1 MGPIYHVGVPRTP
14 GPFTHRPPSIV
25 VREPGGH
32 HSFDPGPDYG
42 TEVMI
47 MRRRSWYL
55 VLGAMVIVFAL
66 AACGGSSDRGDRAL
80 AFSLAEEDGAFGF
93 SEGAVEPA
101 APPAMPAGGE
111 SKMGV
116 DETSTAQVAPFA
128 APARG
133 ASAGP
138 AGSFE
143 GDRVLAVDF
152 LPAPSIQPRMIV
164 RTVDMALIVGDL
176 PKALEDIG
184 NLAEGMNG
192 WVVHSSRQEDHR
204 AFISVRVP
212 AARAD
217 EAIDRLRGLA
227 TEVESEVSSSRDVTD
242 EFVDNQSRLRNLTA
256 TEEQLLKFL
265 EKTAKVEELLMVQQ
279 ELTKIQGQIEEIQG
293 RIKLLTETSAFSLIN
308 VSLNLEP
315 ATMETDAGE
324 DRTAST
330 GQPTRFRAE
339 FTPPEGIEDFRY
351 EWDFG
356 DGSGPVVGTRTV
368 PNSDGV
374 TRSTATATHF
384 YEDEKDSPFIV
395 TFEITGTGEAG
406 VAEGEDTLTVV
417 VTRLP
422 HIEVFAGRNGT
433 VDEGESVRFS
443 GSFTRPEAMPEVSF
457 KWEFGDGS
465 SPVSGVLDAGETT
478 ARAVHAY
485 ANDRPMPFTATLTIT
500 GTADTSTIT
509 SNDSLQVL
517 VLESPDWSPG
527 DVSGDAVGVLGTVG
541 RGLTSGAIWAGILS
555 PFWVVALVAGA
566 YILIRRRR
574 GSTE

>member
-1 MGPIYHVGVPRTP
+1 
-14 GPFTHRPPSIV
+14 
-25 VREPGGH
+25 
-32 HSFDPGPDYG
+32 
-42 TEVMI
+42 
-47 MRRRSWYL
+47 MRRLSWYL
-55 VLGAMVIVFAL
+55 VLGAMAVVFTL
-66 AACGGSSDRGDRAL
+66 AACGGASDRGDRAF
-80 AFSLAEEDGAFGF
+80 AVSLAEEDGAFGF
-93 SEGAVEPA
+93 DEGMEDPVA
-101 APPAMPAGGE
+101 APARAPRFE

-116 DETSTAQVAPFA
+116 DNTTTAQVTAFA

-133 ASAGP
+133 AASGP
-138 AGSFE
+138 AE
-143 GDRVLAVDF
+143 PAADVQNVEADF
-152 LPAPSIQPRMIV
+152 LPAPSIQTRMIV

-184 NLAEGMNG
+184 ELAEGMNG
-192 WVVHSSRQEDHR
+192 WVVQSSRQEDHR

-212 AARAD
+212 AERAD
-217 EAIDRLRGLA
+217 EAIDRLRELA
-227 TEVESEVSSSRDVTD
+227 AEVESEVSSSRDVTD

-265 EKTAKVEELLMVQQ
+265 EQTDKVEELLMVQQ

-293 RIKLLTETSAFSLIN
+293 RIKLLEETSAFSLIN

-339 FTPPEGIEDFRY
+339 FTPPEEIEDFRY

-356 DGSGPVVGTRTV
+356 DGSGPVAGTRTV
-368 PNSDGV
+368 PNADGV

-406 VAEGEDTLTVV
+406 VAEGDDTLTVV

-422 HIEVFAGRNGT
+422 HIEVFAGRDGT
-433 VDEGESVRFS
+433 VGEGESVRFS

-465 SPVSGVLDAGETT
+465 SPVSRVLDAGETT
-478 ARAVHAY
+478 ATAVHTY
-485 ANDRPMPFTATLTIT
+485 ANSRPMPFMATLTIT
-500 GTADTSTIT
+500 GTGDTGTIT
-509 SNDSLQVL
+509 SKDSMQVL

-541 RGLTSGAIWAGILS
+541 RGLASGAIWAGILS
-555 PFWVVALVAGA
+555 PFWVVALAAGA
-566 YILIRRRR
+566 YIVIRRRR